1 MARLVMVM
9 VKAGS
14 ALVVGLVILPFTV
27 HAQSTIPQAAD
38 IIVVYDNAEPEDQA
52 RHSFLFSAGGDA
64 TLYAC
69 DANKCNTETA
79 SESGITSVI
88 IYKLPEGFPRPQG
101 IADQKKLQEFADSAE
116 QRYVLDSIDL
126 GLKTEAADRPYY
138 IMYASN
144 DGSFTLEQANY
155 NKPLINHE
163 LEEVIEEA
171 SRSWLTWLAVGVGIV
186 LVAAAGILLWRKRRI

>member
-1 MARLVMVM
+1 MIMFKVRSVLLL
-9 VKAGS
+9 GL
-14 ALVVGLVILPFTV
+14 ALLPIATQ
-27 HAQSTIPQAAD
+27 AQSTIPQAAD
-38 IIVVYDNAEPEDQA
+38 IVVVYDNAEPEDQA
-52 RHSFLFSAGGDA
+52 RHSFLFSAGSDA

-69 DANKCNTETA
+69 DANKCNTEIA
-79 SESGITSVI
+79 SESGVTSVT

-126 GLKTEAADRPYY
+126 GLKTESTDRPYY
-138 IMYASN
+138 MMYAAS
-144 DGSFTLEQANY
+144 DGSFTLEQVNY

-163 LEEVIEEA
+163 QEEVVEEA
-171 SRSWLTWLAVGVGIV
+171 SRPWLIWLAVGGGIV